1 MIAVSACLLGENCK
15 YNGSNNK
22 NQKVLDFLKDK
33 KYVAI
38 CPEMLGGLPCPR
50 IPSEIKDGQVFSKEG
65 KNVTREFKAGAK
77 RALEIVLNNGCD
89 LAILKE
95 SSPSCGVNTV
105 YNGEFTNTKVNGSGI
120 TAALFKKMGI
130 KVITEKDV

>member
-95 SSPSCGVNTV
+95 SSPSCVVNTV
-105 YNGEFTNTKVNGSGI
+105 YNGEFTNTKINGSGI

-130 KVITEKDV
+130 KVISEKDV

>member
-105 YNGEFTNTKVNGSGI
+105 YNGEFTNTKINGSGI

>member
-105 YNGEFTNTKVNGSGI
+105 YNGEFTNTKINGSGI

-130 KVITEKDV
+130 KVISEKDV